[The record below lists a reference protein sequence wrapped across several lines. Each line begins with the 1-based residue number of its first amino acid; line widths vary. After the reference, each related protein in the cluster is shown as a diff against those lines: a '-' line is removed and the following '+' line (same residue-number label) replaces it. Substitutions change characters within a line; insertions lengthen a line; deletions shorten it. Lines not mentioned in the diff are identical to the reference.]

1 MKISILT
8 ENRTSK
14 GKFLAEHGLSV
25 FIEFND
31 MNILFDTGQTDV
43 YCHNASFMGVDLSKT
58 DCIILSHGHYDHC
71 GGYVHFPVKE
81 KYPVTYVREKAFER
95 KLTKDKNGYREIGI
109 PWKYENYKDKIVFTD
124 EKMHIAENIYLCSD
138 IPFTVPFEE
147 PFKGLL
153 VLNGEEKITDRMQ
166 DEQMLV
172 IDTEKGL
179 VIFIG
184 CSHVASGNEQENK
197 QQACGQPVFHD
208 FFSFVSLIF
217 RFSASTGT
225 TIRRP
230 SFMDGIWPVFAIV

>member
-81 KYPVTYVREKAFER
+81 
-95 KLTKDKNGYREIGI
+95 
-109 PWKYENYKDKIVFTD
+109 
-124 EKMHIAENIYLCSD
+124 NI
-138 IPFTVPFEE
+138 
-147 PFKGLL
+147 LL
-153 VLNGEEKITDRMQ
+153 LM
-166 DEQMLV
+166 
-172 IDTEKGL
+172 
-179 VIFIG
+179 
-184 CSHVASGNEQENK
+184 
-197 QQACGQPVFHD
+197 
-208 FFSFVSLIF
+208 
-217 RFSASTGT
+217 
-225 TIRRP
+225 
-230 SFMDGIWPVFAIV
+230 